1 MSEQESQLAKALV
14 KVQANLPAVH
24 KGATGQI
31 GGRHNYR
38 YADLADITAAVLPVL
53 AENGLAWMT
62 TPTYDADGRFVLAYE
77 LLHVSGESRTGS
89 YPLPS
94 GKPQD
99 IGSAITYG
107 RRYTLCSVVGVVADE
122 DDDGAAAQ
130 NARQEP
136 QRARQRSVGESVA
149 DKARA
154 ELRKL
159 CDQNGW
165 PMSRVAAQFEKEY
178 DQILKTTD
186 DAALIEA
193 FTASLVA
200 NAEHVLRDN
209 G

>member
-1 MSEQESQLAKALV
+1 MPEQESQLAKALV
-14 KVQANLPAVH
+14 KVQANLPVVH

-62 TPTYDADGRFVLAYE
+62 KPAFDADGRFVLEWE

-89 YPLPS
+89 WLLPS

-99 IGSAITYG
+99 IGSAMTYG
-107 RRYTLCSVVGVVADE
+107 RRYSLCSVVGVVADE

-178 DQILKTTD
+178 GQILKTTD